1 MLSRKTEV
9 RNRPRV
15 VVIGGANMD
24 IKCRI
29 AGRAAMASS
38 NPGSVLSAPGG
49 VARNIAENL
58 ARLGVAASLIG
69 AVGRDAPGRQLL
81 AATAATGV
89 DVRGVLRGP
98 APTGTYAAT
107 LDARGELLVGVAAM
121 DVLERLTPRRLA
133 RRRRLIA
140 AADLVVADSNL
151 PAATLDWLLAF
162 AARRGLRLA
171 IDAVSVP
178 KARRLRPLLRARRPL
193 FALFC
198 NRAEAQALAGRT
210 TPGTAARRLHDLGV
224 RHVCIG
230 LGRGGV
236 LASSAGAERIAQHR
250 APTPAG
256 DVVDVTGAGD
266 AMVAGT
272 LFGLLN
278 GESLATAARYGQAA
292 AALTRAGAQSVSPR
306 LSARAIARCIRTRR
320 PSP

>member
-1 MLSRKTEV
+1 
-9 RNRPRV
+9 
-15 VVIGGANMD
+15 MD
-24 IKCRI
+24 VKCRI
-29 AGRAAMASS
+29 AGRTAMASS

-49 VARNIAENL
+49 VARNIAEGL
-58 ARLGVAASLIG
+58 ARLGLAASLIG
-69 AVGRDAPGRQLL
+69 AVGRDPPGRQLL
-81 AATAATGV
+81 AATAVAGV

-121 DVLERLTPRRLA
+121 DVLEQLTPRRLA
-133 RRRRLIA
+133 RRQRLIA

-178 KARRLRPLLRARRPL
+178 KARRLRPLLRTRRPL

-198 NRAEAQALAGRT
+198 NRAEAAALTGRT
-210 TPGTAARRLHDLGV
+210 TPRAAARRLHDLGV

-230 LGRGGV
+230 LGRRGV
-236 LASSAGAERIAQHR
+236 LASSGGVQHR
-250 APTPAG
+250 VPTLAG

-266 AMVAGT
+266 AAVAGT
-272 LFGLLN
+272 LFGLLR
-278 GESLATAARYGQAA
+278 GAPLTTAARYGQAA
-292 AALTRAGAQSVSPR
+292 AALTRAAAQSVSPR

>member
-1 MLSRKTEV
+1 
-9 RNRPRV
+9 
-15 VVIGGANMD
+15 MD

-49 VARNIAENL
+49 VARNIAEAL
-58 ARLGVAASLIG
+58 ARLGLAASLIS
-69 AVGRDAPGRQLL
+69 AVGRDPPGRQLL
-81 AATAATGV
+81 AATAAAGV

-98 APTGTYAAT
+98 APTGIYAAT

-121 DVLERLTPRRLA
+121 GILERLTPRRLA
-133 RRRRLIA
+133 HRQRLIA

-178 KARRLRPLLRARRPL
+178 KARRLKPLLRARRPL

-198 NRAEAQALAGRT
+198 NRAEAAALTGAADPR
-210 TPGTAARRLHDLGV
+210 TAARRLHARGV

-230 LGRGGV
+230 LGRRGA
-236 LASSAGAERIAQHR
+236 LASSAGAQQRV
-250 APTPAG
+250 PTLAG

-292 AALTRAGAQSVSPR
+292 ATLTRAGAQSVSPR
-306 LSARAIARCIRTRR
+306 LSARAIARCIRRGR